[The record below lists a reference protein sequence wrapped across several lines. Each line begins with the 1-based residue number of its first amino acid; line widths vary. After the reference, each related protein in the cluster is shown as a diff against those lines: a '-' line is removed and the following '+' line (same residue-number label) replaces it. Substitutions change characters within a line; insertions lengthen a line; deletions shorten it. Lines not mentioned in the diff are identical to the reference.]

1 MSIHNNIM
9 KDKNYKLLSDD
20 YIPNVFM
27 SYSWT
32 SKEHQLEVMEFAT
45 DLMEKGQM
53 NVILDVWDAR
63 DGDDL
68 NYFMEKNVKS
78 PDTDFVLVILDEC
91 YKIKADNREG
101 GVGTETVILSEE
113 VYNHVENSKV
123 LPIIWELDENGN
135 PFLPYYLSSRK
146 YFDFVNDYEDEF
158 ERLIRVIHNL
168 PKYPKPKIGRLS
180 EDFKEQKSICPD
192 LKKHS
197 KMNFSRILSVKSI
210 DVVVEEFLNDYLNE
224 LKELNI
230 NSTLIRD
237 NFKLYDEIL
246 NCIKNYTYLRNYF
259 IDFFE
264 KIIKSKDNQNLDID
278 LIKEF
283 FVDLYDLT
291 KHSND
296 GKRKYQHYIIYDFI
310 LRELFLYVVTI
321 GLKNRNYIFLDN
333 LLNSPYYFDNEI
345 DDVDAQNFM
354 NLDNRG
360 EIHINDEI
368 NKCFYFAENK
378 KISLGLGYLFI
389 SRLHNNYQQ
398 DDFVDADLLCCYI
411 SYLNFYNKEYHYD
424 WFPFSYPYKQSRNFK
439 LFRRL
444 SSKNH
449 FLKVKGL
456 LDVNTCDEL
465 KVKIKEVDSYFGIS
479 YNMREAFPKHVLQIS
494 KYINLDK
501 ICTER

>member
-1 MSIHNNIM
+1 MTSDGLNAMS
-9 KDKNYKLLSDD
+9 
-20 YIPNVFM
+20 
-27 SYSWT
+27 
-32 SKEHQLEVMEFAT
+32 
-45 DLMEKGQM
+45 
-53 NVILDVWDAR
+53 
-63 DGDDL
+63 
-68 NYFMEKNVKS
+68 
-78 PDTDFVLVILDEC
+78 
-91 YKIKADNREG
+91 
-101 GVGTETVILSEE
+101 
-113 VYNHVENSKV
+113 
-123 LPIIWELDENGN
+123 
-135 PFLPYYLSSRK
+135 
-146 YFDFVNDYEDEF
+146 
-158 ERLIRVIHNL
+158 
-168 PKYPKPKIGRLS
+168 
-180 EDFKEQKSICPD
+180 
-192 LKKHS
+192 LKKQE
-197 KMNFSRILSVKSI
+197 KINKSVKFFTLTYI
-210 DVVVEEFLNDYLNE
+210 NE

-230 NSTLIRD
+230 NPTLISD
-237 NFKLYDEIL
+237 NSKLYNEIL
-246 NCIKNYTYLRNYF
+246 NCIKNYTNLRNYF

-283 FVDLYDLT
+283 FVDLHDLT
-291 KHSND
+291 KSSRD

-345 DDVDAQNFM
+345 GDVDAQNFM
-354 NLDNRG
+354 DLDNRD

-368 NKCFYFAENK
+368 NKCFYFVEKK

-411 SYLNFYNKEYHYD
+411 SYLNFYNKEYHHD
-424 WFPFSYPYKQSRNFK
+424 WFPFSYPFKQSRNFK

-456 LDVNTCDEL
+456 LDVKTCDEL
-465 KVKIKEVDSYFGIS
+465 KFKINEVDSCFGIS
-479 YNMREAFPKHVLQIS
+479 YNMGEAFLKPVLQIS
-494 KYINLDK
+494 KYINVDK

>member
-68 NYFMEKNVKS
+68 NYFMEKNVTS

-91 YKIKADNREG
+91 SNIKADNREG

-180 EDFKEQKSICPD
+180 EDFKEQKSI
-192 LKKHS
+192 
-197 KMNFSRILSVKSI
+197 
-210 DVVVEEFLNDYLNE
+210 
-224 LKELNI
+224 
-230 NSTLIRD
+230 
-237 NFKLYDEIL
+237 
-246 NCIKNYTYLRNYF
+246 
-259 IDFFE
+259 
-264 KIIKSKDNQNLDID
+264 
-278 LIKEF
+278 
-283 FVDLYDLT
+283 
-291 KHSND
+291 
-296 GKRKYQHYIIYDFI
+296 
-310 LRELFLYVVTI
+310 
-321 GLKNRNYIFLDN
+321 
-333 LLNSPYYFDNEI
+333 
-345 DDVDAQNFM
+345 
-354 NLDNRG
+354 
-360 EIHINDEI
+360 
-368 NKCFYFAENK
+368 
-378 KISLGLGYLFI
+378 
-389 SRLHNNYQQ
+389 
-398 DDFVDADLLCCYI
+398 
-411 SYLNFYNKEYHYD
+411 
-424 WFPFSYPYKQSRNFK
+424 
-439 LFRRL
+439 
-444 SSKNH
+444 
-449 FLKVKGL
+449 
-456 LDVNTCDEL
+456 
-465 KVKIKEVDSYFGIS
+465 
-479 YNMREAFPKHVLQIS
+479 
-494 KYINLDK
+494 
-501 ICTER
+501 